1 MADEDEKEST
11 EPGGAL
17 SAKLMEYAIK
27 CRKVFITGTID
38 QKMAKDVVQ
47 QLHILASINDDP
59 IYVFVSSPGGHVESG
74 DMIFDT
80 IRFISPKVIMVG
92 SGWVASAGALIYV
105 AADKENRYS
114 LPNTRFLLHQPSGGT
129 QGPVSD
135 IEIYRKEI
143 MRMKDRLN
151 NIFARATGQAF
162 EKIDADTQR
171 DFWLGAEEAVE
182 YGLVN
187 KIIVSEKEIILPRKI
202 GDLG

>member
-11 EPGGAL
+11 ESGGAL

-27 CRKVFITGTID
+27 VRKVFITGTID

-114 LPNTRFLLHQPSGGT
+114 LPNTRFLLHQPSGGA

-135 IEIYRKEI
+135 IEIYRREI

-151 NIFARATGQAF
+151 NIFARATGQTV

-187 KIIVSEKEIILPRKI
+187 KIIVSEKEIIVPKQ
-202 GDLG
+202 